1 MKQSKFFIPTEK
13 EVPAEAQVKSHIFM
27 LRAGFIR
34 QVAGG
39 IYAYLPLANRIINK
53 IELII
58 REEMNRID
66 ANEMLMPEM
75 IPSELWKE
83 SGRFYTYGPQMYQ
96 LKDRHDREFIMA
108 PTHEETFTRI
118 ISDEIKSYK
127 KLPLILYQ
135 IQQKFRD
142 ELRPKNGLLRGREFI
157 MKDAYSFSADQNGL
171 DQAYDLIESAYK
183 RIFNRVGLNYR
194 EIIADSGSMGG
205 KDSAE
210 FQAIAPTGE
219 DIIAYSDNGKYAA
232 NIEMAQEFF
241 EKKSPNEENRPLV
254 LVDTPNTKT
263 VADDA
268 NYLHVPIHKIA
279 KCIVF
284 KADEKLVAVILPGD
298 YDVNE
303 IKVKNFLDA
312 KHLSEAGEEE
322 VFKVFGAHFGS
333 LGPIGFENKDTRILV
348 DRTLQNE
355 ANWFVGSNRDG
366 QHYANF
372 NLDRDLKK
380 FEIGDFLTAKKGS
393 LSPDGHG
400 KLVFTKGI
408 EIGHIF
414 KLGTFYSSKMGGQ
427 IQNETGKLS
436 DIIMGCY
443 GIGISRLLSAIA
455 EQSNDSKG
463 FVWPKTVAP
472 FDIHLITMNTKNDS
486 QINLTNQI
494 EKNLEGSGFEVLV
507 DDRKERPGVKFA
519 DSDLI
524 GIPIRIVV
532 GRQADQQ
539 IVEVKARS
547 QENTND
553 VSADNLVAF
562 LKDKFNELK

>member
-1 MKQSKFFIPTEK
+1 MKQSKIFIPTEK

-53 IELII
+53 IESII
-58 REEMNRID
+58 REEMSRID

-75 IPSELWKE
+75 IPAELWKE

-108 PTHEETFTRI
+108 PTHEETFTKI

-157 MKDAYSFSADQNGL
+157 MKDAYSFSSDQKGL
-171 DQAYDLIESAYK
+171 DDAYDLIESAYK
-183 RIFNRVGLNYR
+183 RIFDRVGLDYR

-210 FQAIAPTGE
+210 FQAIAATGE
-219 DIIAYSDNGKYAA
+219 DIIAYSNSGKYAA
-232 NIEMAQEFF
+232 NIEMAEEFF
-241 EKKSPNEENRPLV
+241 EKKIPDEDKKALV
-254 LVDTPNTKT
+254 LVDTPNAKT

-268 NYLHVPIHKIA
+268 DYLHVPTHKIA

-284 KADEKLVAVILPGD
+284 EADDELVAVIIPGD

-312 KHLSEAGEEE
+312 KHLSEAEEQE
-322 VFKVFGAHFGS
+322 VFKIFGAHFGS
-333 LGPIGFENKDTRILV
+333 LGPVGLKNKDIRILV
-348 DRTLQNE
+348 DRTIQNE
-355 ANWFVGSNRDG
+355 ANWFVGSNHDG

-372 NLDRDLKK
+372 NLDRDLKD
-380 FEIGDFLTAKKGS
+380 FETGDFLTAKEGS
-393 LSPDGHG
+393 ISPDGKG

-414 KLGTFYSSKMGGQ
+414 KLGTFYTSKMGGQ
-427 IQNETGKLS
+427 IQNEKGKLS

-455 EQSNDSKG
+455 EQSNDPKG
-463 FVWPKTVAP
+463 FIWPKAVAP
-472 FDIHLITMNTKNDS
+472 FNVHLITMNTKNES
-486 QINLTNQI
+486 QVNLAKQI
-494 EKNLEGSGFEVLV
+494 DKNLQEAGFEVLV

-524 GIPIRIVV
+524 GIPIRVVV

-539 IVEVKARS
+539 IVEVKARG
-547 QENTND
+547 QESTND
-553 VSADNLVAF
+553 VSTDNLIAF
-562 LKDKFNELK
+562 LKDKLNELK